1 MPKTCSKL
9 KASKTKKPL
18 KLPVVPG
25 RPAYNI
31 ETHLKRVLKV
41 KVQPG
46 GYLELKDVVI
56 YALCLKSRK
65 NKGIVSVLNI
75 F

>member
-1 MPKTCSKL
+1 M
-9 KASKTKKPL
+9 A
-18 KLPVVPG
+18 PG

-31 ETHLKRVLKV
+31 KTHLKCVLKA
-41 KVQPG
+41 KAQPR
-46 GYLELKDVVI
+46 GYLELKDIVI
-56 YALCLKSRK
+56 YALCLKSEK